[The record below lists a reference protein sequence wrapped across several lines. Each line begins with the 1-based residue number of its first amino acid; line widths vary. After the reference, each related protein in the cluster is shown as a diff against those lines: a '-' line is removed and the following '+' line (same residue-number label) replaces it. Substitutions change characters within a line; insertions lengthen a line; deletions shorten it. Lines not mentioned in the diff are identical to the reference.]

1 MIAPCSANTL
11 AKIAHGIADNLL
23 TSAVLAAEC
32 PVLIFPAMNEKM
44 FENPA
49 TQENIKIL
57 KQRGI
62 KVISPSEGFLACGVT
77 GKGRMPEPDE
87 IMLEIFKALSPVH
100 DLIGKKVLITAG
112 PTHEYIDPVRF
123 ISNPSTGK
131 MGYAMARAAW
141 QRGAD
146 VKIIS
151 GHVEIN
157 NVNSYGLEII
167 KVKSALEMLEAVK
180 ENLSWADI
188 IIKAAAV
195 GDYRVKNFS
204 SQKIKRGNK
213 NELTI
218 ELEQNPDIA
227 AETGKLKRENQILV
241 GFAAETENLIENAR
255 EKIARKN
262 LDFILANDVSG
273 ENSGFAS
280 DMNTLKLIPKD
291 KNKSVK
297 TYSGLKEDIAFEI
310 FNDIL

>member
-1 MIAPCSANTL
+1 
-11 AKIAHGIADNLL
+11 
-23 TSAVLAAEC
+23 
-32 PVLIFPAMNEKM
+32 
-44 FENPA
+44 
-49 TQENIKIL
+49 
-57 KQRGI
+57 
-62 KVISPSEGFLACGVT
+62 
-77 GKGRMPEPDE
+77 MPEPDE

-131 MGYAMARAAW
+131 MGFAMARAAW
-141 QRGAD
+141 HRGAD

-151 GHVEIN
+151 GSVEIN

-167 KVKSALEMLEAVK
+167 KIKSALEMLEAVK

-195 GDYRVKNFS
+195 GDYRAKNFS